1 MKWVALLA
9 FIGLVP
15 VLMGWL
21 RENPKRAPLVW
32 TAMGFLP
39 FVMGPW
45 HLIIAP
51 ISWAM
56 WPGYVKGLELSL
68 LDFMALAVVLR
79 YQNMR
84 VPSPMYTVLAI
95 YILSVLATVAYSG
108 VPMAAFFYAWQLA
121 RVLLIFAAVAKICQ
135 DERGAPAL
143 IRGMVLGLCFQ
154 AGFAIDQK
162 LSGDTQA
169 SGTFGHQNL
178 LGMIS
183 HFVVF
188 PALALLMVD
197 GKQKAPLFG
206 ILAGAMVVIFG
217 ASRATLGLAGL
228 GFVTLLILS
237 IARKP
242 TPRKSMIVGMGLVA
256 LAAATPL
263 AFSSLQ
269 SRFEVAP
276 ISTDYDERAA
286 FEKAARMIISDY
298 PMGVGSNQYVVVANT
313 EGYSDR
319 AGVVWNTG
327 SRSANVHNAYLLV
340 WAETGLLGLIAFVLL
355 LLTPIR
361 VAFRTAWQNR
371 KDPRGDLLLG
381 IGVCLL
387 VVVVHCL
394 FEWIFVVYPVQV
406 LFAMDT
412 GIVAGLARQI
422 LVEKSKLAKARKQ
435 ADMQAVVPNAGEAAG

>member
-1 MKWVALLA
+1 MKWVALLLFVA
-9 FIGLVP
+9 LVP
-15 VLMGWL
+15 VLISWL
-21 RENPKRAPLVW
+21 RENPQRAPLVW

-68 LDFMALAVVLR
+68 LDFIALAVFLR
-79 YQNMR
+79 YQKVR
-84 VPSPMYTVLAI
+84 VPSPMLTVLPI
-95 YILSVLATVAYSG
+95 YIFLVLVTIAYSA

-154 AGFAIDQK
+154 AGFAIEQK

-169 SGTFGHQNL
+169 AGTFGHQNL

-188 PALALLMVD
+188 PALAMLMVD
-197 GKQKAPLFG
+197 GKQRASLFG
-206 ILAGAMVVIFG
+206 IISGATVVIFG
-217 ASRATLGLAGL
+217 ASRATLGLAGF
-228 GFVTLLILS
+228 GFVTLLLLS
-237 IARKP
+237 IARRP
-242 TPRKSMIVGMGLVA
+242 TPRKSMIVGLGMVA

-269 SRFEVAP
+269 QRFDLAP
-276 ISTDYDERAA
+276 ISSDYDERAA
-286 FEKAARMIISDY
+286 FERAARMIISDH

-319 AGVVWNTG
+319 AGVVWNFG

-340 WAETGLLGLIAFVLL
+340 WAETGLLGLVAFVLL

-361 VAFRTAWQNR
+361 IAFRTAWQNR
-371 KDPRGDLLLG
+371 KDPRGDLMLG
-381 IGVCLL
+381 IGVCL
-387 VVVVHCL
+387 VVVVIHC
-394 FEWIFVVYPVQV
+394 FYEWIFVVYPVQV
-406 LFAMDT
+406 LFAIDT
-412 GIVAGLARQI
+412 GIVAGLARKIALEKGLQA
-422 LVEKSKLAKARKQ
+422 KSKRQDELQPAA
-435 ADMQAVVPNAGEAAG
+435 ASGGEAA